1 MATSMSVPPVP
12 ASPPPTPALWLLVLV
27 TLTGTMAMHM
37 FVPALPDAAASLG
50 TGAGPMQMTIGIYVI
65 GLGVGQ
71 LFYGPLSDAYGRRPL
86 LMTGLGLYAL
96 GGLVAALAPNLA
108 TLLGARL
115 LQAPGGCAGVAL
127 GRAIVRD
134 TQPPSNAVRQM
145 ALMNLMVLV
154 SPGLAPVVGGAL
166 AGAWGWRAVFVML
179 AAIGAVTLW
188 FARRRLPETAQPSGK
203 FGIATLRRDYGA
215 LFRMRRFMGYSLGG
229 AGATTSF
236 FAFVAAA
243 PFIYTTELHQPPALV
258 GVYMGLMAFGMATGN
273 YLTSR
278 LIRSVS
284 AERLLRTG
292 NLISLGSAATLLAV
306 IALGQLSV
314 PATLLAMLGYT
325 AGAGMTSP
333 AAMAKAIEVDR
344 PLIGAAAGLYGFI
357 QMAVGAVCTTVA
369 AMGSDPAMSAVSVLV
384 GASLLSFFSF
394 RVAVRAPA

>member
-1 MATSMSVPPVP
+1 MSAPP
-12 ASPPPTPALWLLVLV
+12 ASASPAPALWLLVLV

-50 TGAGPMQMTIGIYVI
+50 TGAGPMQMTIGIYVV
-65 GLGVGQ
+65 GLAVGQ

-86 LMTGLGLYAL
+86 LMTGLVLYAV
-96 GGLVAALAPNLA
+96 GSLVAAFAPNLA
-108 TLLGARL
+108 TLLAARL
-115 LQAPGGCAGVAL
+115 LQALGGCAGVAL

-134 TQPPSNAVRQM
+134 TQPPSGAVRQM
-145 ALMNLMVLV
+145 ALMNLMILV

-166 AGAWGWRAVFVML
+166 AGAWGWRSVFGML

-188 FARRRLPETAQPSGK
+188 LAWRRLPETARPSGK

-215 LFRMRRFMGYSLGG
+215 LFRMRRFMGFALGG

-243 PFIYTTELHQPPALV
+243 PFIYTTELQQPPALV
-258 GVYMGLMAFGMATGN
+258 GVYMGLMALGMGTGN
-273 YLTSR
+273 FLTSR

-284 AERLLRTG
+284 AERLLRLG
-292 NLISLGSAATLLAV
+292 NLISLSCAATLLV
-306 IALGQLSV
+306 IVALDRLSV
-314 PATLLAMLGYT
+314 AATLVLMLGYT

-333 AAMAKAIEVDR
+333 AAMAKSIEVDR
-344 PLIGAAAGLYGFI
+344 PLIGSAAGLYGFI

-369 AMGSDPAMSAVSVLV
+369 AMGSDPALSAVSVLV
-384 GASLLSFFSF
+384 GASVLSFFSF
-394 RVAVRAPA
+394 RMAVRG